1 MVRGI
6 LLHEYTHIA
15 LEGEGVRI
23 LNVLVFEVV
32 EVDLGE
38 VGVDRDRVVRCQPVV
53 LHAGPAV
60 LT

>member
-1 MVRGI
+1 MVHGI
-6 LLHEYTHIA
+6 LLNTHIA

-38 VGVDRDRVVRCQPVV
+38 VGVDGDRVVGGEPVV
-53 LHAGPAV
+53 LHAAAAV
-60 LT
+60 LA